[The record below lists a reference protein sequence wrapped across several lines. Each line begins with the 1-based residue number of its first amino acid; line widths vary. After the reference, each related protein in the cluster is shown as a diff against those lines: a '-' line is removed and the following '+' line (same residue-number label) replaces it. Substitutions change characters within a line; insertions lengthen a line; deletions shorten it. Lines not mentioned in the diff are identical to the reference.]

1 MGRNC
6 LAVELDSPNFAVKL
20 NFVVIM
26 EGFIVMAT
34 FLGVYMFYKMYK
46 NDQEASVEMNTSVD
60 VDVPI
65 GANADMDTIVHE
77 TRDLVLETLRE
88 MGCEYEEGTEGEN
101 DIRIF
106 FTYQGERFMIE
117 ADNECYFINIYDLWW
132 HHMSTYCDVEEF
144 SAMQKT
150 INQINA
156 KASCTVLYTINQEA
170 EEIGVHSKKNMLFVR
185 VSVLNDFY
193 NIRRDVLIEIEK
205 CKVTAEQQ

>member
-1 MGRNC
+1 
-6 LAVELDSPNFAVKL
+6 
-20 NFVVIM
+20 M

-46 NDQEASVEMNTSVD
+46 NDQEASVNSNTSVYVPVD
-60 VDVPI
+60 VDT
-65 GANADMDTIVHE
+65 NADMDTIVHE

-106 FTYQGERFMIE
+106 FTYQGERFM
-117 ADNECYFINIYDLWW
+117 YDLWW

-156 KASCTVLYTINQEA
+156 KSSCTVLYTINQEA

-185 VSVLNDFY
+185 QIPGLKDYLVSVLNDFY